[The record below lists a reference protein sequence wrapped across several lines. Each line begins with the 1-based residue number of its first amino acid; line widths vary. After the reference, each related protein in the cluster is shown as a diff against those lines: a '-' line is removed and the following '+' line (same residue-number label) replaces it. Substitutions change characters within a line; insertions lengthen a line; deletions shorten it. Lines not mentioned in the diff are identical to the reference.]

1 MDGLDQIEAFGI
13 ELEKLIDRFHAE
25 FEVPPAAMVGVLTM
39 VATRL
44 SCEQFYEIDMDDE
57 DGLWDG

>member
-13 ELEKLIDRFHAE
+13 ELEKLIGRFHAE
-25 FEVPPAAMVGVLTM
+25 FEVPPAAM
-39 VATRL
+39 
-44 SCEQFYEIDMDDE
+44 DDE